1 MENIN
6 FNKFNLSEDE
16 SRYLAK
22 SLSEKRNVSN
32 YEQMTDQNLINILE
46 NKTQKQKHNSQ
57 QQKIISRNKER
68 IEIIRSELKDA
79 FIWWKTKKV
88 H

>member
-6 FNKFNLSEDE
+6 FNKLNLSDEE

-22 SLSEKRNVSN
+22 SYAEKRNVSN

-46 NKTQKQKHNSQ
+46 NKTQKQKNNSQ
-57 QQKIISRNKER
+57 QQKIISKNKER

-79 FIWWKTKKV
+79 FIWWKTKKA